1 MEIILKKFVKGLGER
16 NEIVTVKPGYARNYL
31 IPKGIAVA
39 ATESERKM
47 RNEEERQRAFKMEKL
62 QKDAASL
69 AEKLA
74 GGSVTIRTKAG
85 ASGKIFGSVTALQIA
100 NALKDQGFDVDR
112 KSVSIS
118 EDIKNLGSYQA
129 TINLF
134 KGVNADIEVHVV
146 QE

>member
-1 MEIILKKFVKGLGER
+1 
-16 NEIVTVKPGYARNYL
+16 
-31 IPKGIAVA
+31 
-39 ATESERKM
+39 
-47 RNEEERQRAFKMEKL
+47 L

>member
-16 NEIVTVKPGYARNYL
+16 NDIVIVKPGYARNYL

-47 RNEEERQRAFKMEKL
+47 RTEEERQRAFKMEKL
-62 QKDAASL
+62 QKDATSM

-74 GGSVTIRTKAG
+74 GSSVTIRTKAG

-100 NALKDQGFDVDR
+100 NALKEQGFDVDR

-129 TINLF
+129 TVNLF